1 MSTICAD
8 AVLKVADPEKNH
20 LDLKDIQVISK
31 GTGLNIF
38 FFEKFSSTVN
48 SSQSCA
54 H

>member
-38 FFEKFSSTVN
+38 FDFLNFS
-48 SSQSCA
+48 
-54 H
+54 